1 MNRKMIAA
9 KLMLLACLSLSLDAN
24 ARGNCNKEGGD
35 TPPVA
40 EAPGDDG
47 GGDVELQ
54 AKPAAGT
61 TRESRRPA
69 DVGSQRRGTGGKGG
83 NAAIR
88 TCIEPIVAQLRELGT
103 TVRTACSGD
112 AVDQAACDAA
122 KAAVSAARTGIKDQI
137 KACRTVAQPEVP
149 VEQPVETPSADPVI

>member
-9 KLMLLACLSLSLDAN
+9 KLMLLACLSLSLEAS
-24 ARGNCNKEGGD
+24 ARGNCNKEGGEA
-35 TPPVA
+35 PPAA

-54 AKPAAGT
+54 AKPADGA

-69 DVGSQRRGTGGKGG
+69 DAGSQKRGSGGRGG
-83 NAAIR
+83 SAAIR
-88 TCIEPIVAQLRELGT
+88 TCIEPIVTQLLELGT
-103 TVRTACSGD
+103 AARAACSGD

-137 KACRTVAQPEVP
+137 NACRTVAQE
-149 VEQPVETPSADPVI
+149 